1 MSEIS
6 QSEVDATRLIMILP
20 LTLPAKSS
28 SPDSPAL
35 PPALAR
41 LGSSE
46 LFLLELQGEL
56 EVSGDKHG
64 QLVGRLTIDDT
75 NDGKVRALSLQ
86 TRRSSLIYFFSLFS
100 FGYKGQADTA
110 NRPSPLRRQNRQ
122 LTQASGRPAAHLCAT
137 ATTTTTNR

>member
-1 MSEIS
+1 
-6 QSEVDATRLIMILP
+6 MILP

-86 TRRSSLIYFFSLFS
+86 NHRFSLIFFLSFLFLS
-100 FGYKGQADTA
+100 WV
-110 NRPSPLRRQNRQ
+110 
-122 LTQASGRPAAHLCAT
+122 
-137 ATTTTTNR
+137 